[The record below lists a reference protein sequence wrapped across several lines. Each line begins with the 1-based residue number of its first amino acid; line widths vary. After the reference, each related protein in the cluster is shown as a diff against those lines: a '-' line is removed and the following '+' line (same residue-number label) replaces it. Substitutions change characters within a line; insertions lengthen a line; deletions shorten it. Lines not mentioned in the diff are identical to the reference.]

1 VPPAVSANFRQRLN
15 SIGRIRTRGK
25 LCEIVNQTGTLP
37 NALFGKY
44 AADHDRD
51 APAKF
56 LVWNKLD
63 LGEYTGDRA
72 VRLRMGEATR
82 NASFFSLSTRT
93 MGPAVQAL
101 VATASGRMT
110 ASAALSS
117 IRLVK
122 NPIGGNRQG
131 ACF

>member
-1 VPPAVSANFRQRLN
+1 MVNCA
-15 SIGRIRTRGK
+15 K
-25 LCEIVNQTGTLP
+25 LVNQTGTLP

-44 AADHDRD
+44 AAGRD

-63 LGEYTGDRA
+63 LGLEYTGDRA
-72 VRLRMGEATR
+72 VPLRIGR
-82 NASFFSLSTRT
+82 GDPDASFFSLSTRT

-122 NPIGGNRQG
+122 NPIGANHKG
-131 ACF
+131 ACS